1 MPSFFDYL
9 QKRVYDAI
17 LLGAQEAFEHL
28 ESNLEHDRSKAKAS
42 PSATG
47 GGVEKRNT
55 KKVGNE
61 PEALLD
67 RTTRN
72 ELLDFAPDEKTPPPR
87 KRGRARGKRR
97 RA

>member
-28 ESNLEHDRSKAKAS
+28 ESNLEHDLSKAIAN
-42 PSATG
+42 PSAT

-61 PEALLD
+61 PEAPPD

-87 KRGRARGKRR
+87 KRGRPRGKRR